1 MKFWL
6 QFKFWLNFAKQQ
18 NKWIWIATVLS
29 RGGALPPEQSRYV
42 RHRHA
47 PGHAAA
53 WLRAPAVMWTSPSV
67 LIHSPAASTARPPR
81 FSLLCPTPTT
91 RPRLQFH
98 RTQSLSSQIE
108 HSTTFATP
116 LRTQRTPIS
125 FSNPPSRQNFSVLP
139 QHRPRPPP

>member
-1 MKFWL
+1 MFHSKLALVTKICFVAY
-6 QFKFWLNFAKQQ
+6 KILNNFCFGEILAPVQILAEFCKTTEQVDMDCYCAEQ
-18 NKWIWIATVLS
+18 
-29 RGGALPPEQSRYV
+29 GGALPPEQSRCV
-42 RHRHA
+42 RRHHA

-53 WLRAPAVMWTSPSV
+53 WLHAPAVMWMSPSV

-116 LRTQRTPIS
+116 L
-125 FSNPPSRQNFSVLP
+125 
-139 QHRPRPPP
+139 